1 MITKEMINTIMP
13 KIICSNHSY
22 GVRPF
27 ARFLNRLSRN
37 TEPPL
42 AKLRRVS
49 LVRMAVCHAYSMVQ
63 NRVLMGMQ
71 NECPGM
77 LGWPFNSLLTDLVG
91 GDRSSH
97 PAWR

>member
-1 MITKEMINTIMP
+1 
-13 KIICSNHSY
+13 
-22 GVRPF
+22 
-27 ARFLNRLSRN
+27 
-37 TEPPL
+37 
-42 AKLRRVS
+42 
-49 LVRMAVCHAYSMVQ
+49 MAVCHAYSMVQ